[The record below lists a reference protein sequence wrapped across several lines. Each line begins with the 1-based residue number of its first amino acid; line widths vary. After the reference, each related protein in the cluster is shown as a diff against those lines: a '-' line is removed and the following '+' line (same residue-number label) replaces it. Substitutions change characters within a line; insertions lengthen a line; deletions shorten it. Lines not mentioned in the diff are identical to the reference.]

1 MRTYNSFFFSFLH
14 LNVKVRKQ
22 YLCIYIF
29 SLSLLNLCAV
39 PISNNLVLLYLVYF
53 FYFFCIQIY
62 MLEVVAIKKQQQQP
76 CIGGNIM

>member
-1 MRTYNSFFFSFLH
+1 MRTYDSFFFSLLH

-39 PISNNLVLLYLVYF
+39 PISNNLVLLYLVYL
-53 FYFFCIQIY
+53 FYFFVSKFIC
-62 MLEVVAIKKQQQQP
+62 LKLLLKNNNNNLVL
-76 CIGGNIM
+76 GGT